1 MHRSDFLLM
10 IKSIVSDID
19 GTLTD
24 EKRRINI
31 DAIKALREAEEA
43 GFKVSLCTGNILG
56 FALGASKLIGTSGGV
71 IAEDGG
77 IVFYNSKIEVFGSL
91 EEPLRCYDF
100 IKEKAVLLPTFLR
113 RTGIVVYN
121 ISVNEILNIARKHEL
136 NIEISDSG
144 FGIHI
149 KNEGINKGT
158 ALKNLAELMKIDLK
172 ETVYIGDNYNDI
184 PAFEV
189 AGYRMAVKNAVKE
202 LKEKADYITK
212 KSYGNGGAE
221 AVRKIVRN
229 Y

>member
-1 MHRSDFLLM
+1 M

-77 IVFYNSKIEVFGSL
+77 IIFYDSKIEVFGSL

-100 IKEKAVLLPTFLR
+100 IKEKADLLPTFLR

>member
-1 MHRSDFLLM
+1 
-10 IKSIVSDID
+10 
-19 GTLTD
+19 
-24 EKRRINI
+24 
-31 DAIKALREAEEA
+31 
-43 GFKVSLCTGNILG
+43 
-56 FALGASKLIGTSGGV
+56 
-71 IAEDGG
+71 
-77 IVFYNSKIEVFGSL
+77 
-91 EEPLRCYDF
+91 
-100 IKEKAVLLPTFLR
+100 LPTFLR